1 MNKKKCLELKRI
13 IGYNEDTPTLKKHY
27 KRLKKQYQKLSPEAK
42 PLFLEKLRETYNK
55 YLLDK
60 LQNYTHENYTAG

>member
-27 KRLKKQYQKLSPEAK
+27 KRLKKQYLRLSPEAR
-42 PLFLEKLRETYNK
+42 PLFLEKLRETYNI
-55 YLLDK
+55 
-60 LQNYTHENYTAG
+60 